1 MKNKPTTKTVIT
13 ESSSDS
19 DDSEVDGDIPLDEA
33 VSVDEELPLHQ
44 KIEVD
49 DKVHILQL
57 VADISSDIYFF
68 FSS

>member
-1 MKNKPTTKTVIT
+1 MKNKPTTKTIVA

-33 VSVDEELPLHQ
+33 VSVDEELPLRQ

-49 DKVHILQL
+49 DKVGYQLRLQGH
-57 VADISSDIYFF
+57 VF
-68 FSS
+68 